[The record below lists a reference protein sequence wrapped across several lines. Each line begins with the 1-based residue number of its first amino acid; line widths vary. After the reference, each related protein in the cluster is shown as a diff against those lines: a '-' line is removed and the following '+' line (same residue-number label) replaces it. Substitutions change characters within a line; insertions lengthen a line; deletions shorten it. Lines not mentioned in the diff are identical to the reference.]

1 MKVIIMGISGCGKTT
16 IGKELEKVLDDYKFI
31 EGDDYHPIENK
42 NKMKNGIPLND
53 RDREI
58 WLKNLLIDVEKETN
72 VIVSC
77 SLLKKSYRDFFI
89 KDNMILVYIKVSN
102 NSFNII
108 KQRIENRGGHF
119 FNVNLLKSQFE
130 TLEEPTNANLIV
142 DFDENINNIVK
153 KIKDIC

>member
-53 RDREI
+53 KDREI
-58 WLKNLLIDVEKETN
+58 WLKNLLIDVKKETN

-108 KQRIENRGGHF
+108 KKRIENRGGHF

-142 DFDENINNIVK
+142 DFDENIKNIVK

>member
-1 MKVIIMGISGCGKTT
+1 MGISGCGKTT

-53 RDREI
+53 KDREI
-58 WLKNLLIDVEKETN
+58 WLKNLLIDVKKETN

-89 KDNMILVYIKVSN
+89 KDDMILIYIKVSN

-108 KQRIENRGGHF
+108 KKRIENRGGHF

-142 DFDENINNIVK
+142 DFDENINIIVK

>member
-53 RDREI
+53 KDREI
-58 WLKNLLIDVEKETN
+58 WLKNLLIDVKKETN

-89 KDNMILVYIKVSN
+89 KDNMILVYIKVLN

-108 KQRIENRGGHF
+108 KKRIENRGGHF

-142 DFDENINNIVK
+142 DFDENIKNIVK

>member
-102 NSFNII
+102 NIFNII
-108 KQRIENRGGHF
+108 KKRIENRGGHF

>member
-108 KQRIENRGGHF
+108 KKRIENRGGHF
-119 FNVNLLKSQFE
+119 FNVNLLKSQFD

>member
-53 RDREI
+53 KDREI
-58 WLKNLLIDVEKETN
+58 WLKNLLIDVKKETN

-142 DFDENINNIVK
+142 DFDENIKNIVK

>member
-1 MKVIIMGISGCGKTT
+1 
-16 IGKELEKVLDDYKFI
+16 
-31 EGDDYHPIENK
+31 
-42 NKMKNGIPLND
+42 MKNGIPLND
-53 RDREI
+53 EDRVI
-58 WLKNLLIDVEKETN
+58 WLKNLLSDVEKETN

-89 KDNMILVYIKVSN
+89 KDDMILVYIKVSN

-142 DFDENINNIVK
+142 EFNESINNIIN
-153 KIKDIC
+153 KIKQIVLKK

>member
-53 RDREI
+53 KDREI
-58 WLKNLLIDVEKETN
+58 WLKNLLIDVKKETN

-108 KQRIENRGGHF
+108 KKRIENRGGHF

-130 TLEEPTNANLIV
+130 TLEEPTNANLIL

>member
-1 MKVIIMGISGCGKTT
+1 
-16 IGKELEKVLDDYKFI
+16 KVLDDYKFI

-53 RDREI
+53 EDRII
-58 WLKNLLIDVEKETN
+58 WLKNLLFDVEKETN

-89 KDNMILVYIKVSN
+89 KDDMILVYIKVSN

-108 KQRIENRGGHF
+108 KKRIENRGGHF

-130 TLEEPTNANLIV
+130 TLEEPSNANLTV

>member
-1 MKVIIMGISGCGKTT
+1 MGISGCGKTT

-53 RDREI
+53 KDREI
-58 WLKNLLIDVEKETN
+58 WLKNLLIDVKKETN

-130 TLEEPTNANLIV
+130 TLEEPTNANLIL

>member
-53 RDREI
+53 KDREI
-58 WLKNLLIDVEKETN
+58 WLKNLLIDVKKETN

-108 KQRIENRGGHF
+108 KQRIENRGVHF

-142 DFDENINNIVK
+142 DFDENIKNIVK

>member
-53 RDREI
+53 KDREI
-58 WLKNLLIDVEKETN
+58 WLKNLLIDVKKETN

-89 KDNMILVYIKVSN
+89 KDNMILIYIKVSN

-108 KQRIENRGGHF
+108 KKRIENRGGHF

-130 TLEEPTNANLIV
+130 TLEEPTNANLTV
-142 DFDENINNIVK
+142 DFDENINIIVK

>member
-53 RDREI
+53 KDREI
-58 WLKNLLIDVEKETN
+58 WLKNLLIDVKKETN

-108 KQRIENRGGHF
+108 KQRIENRSGHF

-130 TLEEPTNANLIV
+130 TLEEPTNANLIL

>member
-53 RDREI
+53 KDREI
-58 WLKNLLIDVEKETN
+58 WLKNLLIDVKKETN

-130 TLEEPTNANLIV
+130 TLEEPTNANLIL

>member
-1 MKVIIMGISGCGKTT
+1 MGISGCGKTT

-53 RDREI
+53 EDRII
-58 WLKNLLIDVEKETN
+58 WLKNLLFDVEKETN

-108 KQRIENRGGHF
+108 KKRIENRGGHF

-130 TLEEPTNANLIV
+130 TLEEPSNANLTV

>member
-1 MKVIIMGISGCGKTT
+1 MKIIIMGISGCGKTT
-16 IGKELEKVLDDYKFI
+16 IGKELKKVLDNYKFI
-31 EGDDYHPIENK
+31 EGDDYHPFENK

-53 RDREI
+53 EDRII
-58 WLKNLLIDVEKETN
+58 WLKKLLLDVEKETN

-89 KDNMILVYIKVSN
+89 KDDMILVYIKVSN

-108 KQRIENRGGHF
+108 KKRIENRGGHF

-130 TLEEPTNANLIV
+130 TLEEPTNANLLV
-142 DFDENINNIVK
+142 DFDENINIIVK

>member
-1 MKVIIMGISGCGKTT
+1 MGISGCGKTT

-53 RDREI
+53 KDREI
-58 WLKNLLIDVEKETN
+58 WLKNLLIDVKKETN
-72 VIVSC
+72 VIASC

-89 KDNMILVYIKVSN
+89 KDDMILVYIKVSN

-108 KQRIENRGGHF
+108 KKRIENRGGHF

-130 TLEEPTNANLIV
+130 TLEEPTNANLTV
-142 DFDENINNIVK
+142 DFDENINIIVK

>member
-53 RDREI
+53 EDRII

-89 KDNMILVYIKVSN
+89 KDDFTSISIL
-102 NSFNII
+102 FN
-108 KQRIENRGGHF
+108 
-119 FNVNLLKSQFE
+119 LAS
-130 TLEEPTNANLIV
+130 
-142 DFDENINNIVK
+142 
-153 KIKDIC
+153 